1 MTDEELED
9 ALIILRQR
17 WTRTGSRPVKSD
29 KMLDLILDGEAILQ
43 KRWATRPRI
52 EVIKAIRAELEVK

>member
-1 MTDEELED
+1 MTDAELED
-9 ALIILRQR
+9 ALMILRQR
-17 WTRTGSRPVKSD
+17 WVRSRTKPVKND
-29 KMLDLILDGEAILQ
+29 KLLDLILDGEAIQQ